1 MKAVEL
7 REMMLEELESRE
19 SELLEELIQYRI
31 QLALKRLDNPLKV
44 RETKRE
50 LARVKTIINE
60 KKRDDISVS
69 EA

>member
-7 REMMLEELESRE
+7 REMMLEELRGRE
-19 SELLEELIQYRI
+19 LELIEELIQYKL
-31 QLALKRLDNPLKV
+31 QLSIKRMDNPLKV

-60 KKRDDISVS
+60 KIREGKSNPD
-69 EA
+69 A

>member
-1 MKAVEL
+1 MKAIEL
-7 REMMLEELESRE
+7 REMMLEELESME
-19 SELLEELIQYRI
+19 SELLEELIQHRI

-60 KKRDDISVS
+60 KKRDEISVS

>member
-60 KKRDDISVS
+60 KKRDGISVS